1 MKDPA
6 FVALIQSIAA
16 NVRRARQRRGL
27 TQEQLADKAEQD
39 VSYLQRVERG
49 AVNLSLRVLFGL
61 ARALEVTPA
70 SLLRRAKLAAVRRG
84 RPKKDRV

>member
-1 MKDPA
+1 MTDPA
-6 FVALIQSIAA
+6 FVALRQSIAA
-16 NVRRARQRRGL
+16 NVRRARQRKGL

-49 AVNLSLRVLFGL
+49 AVNLSLRVLFHL

-84 RPKKDRV
+84 RPKKDRI